1 MWTYH
6 IPDPIGLTKICFI
19 AKKNTNYDETNRV
32 ILFII
37 EKNRM
42 KSEFSKQV
50 CHNYAFTWFLNCT
63 ITISGQEKRMN
74 QSNRCIANKKK
85 YGKH

>member
-1 MWTYH
+1 
-6 IPDPIGLTKICFI
+6 
-19 AKKNTNYDETNRV
+19 
-32 ILFII
+32 
-37 EKNRM
+37 M

-85 YGKH
+85 IWETLISIYRILVET